1 MMNRL
6 CTTGPQLEKLSQ
18 LRAKTDR
25 QLLGLIHSKL
35 EFSLRFAVLAGVE
48 HSAGN
53 RVSAEQSLG
62 HAHQAIVEVQRL
74 LPTLSAEQRRWVEPK
89 LTEVRESVERIRQIP
104 RTLRASVA

>member
-1 MMNRL
+1 MNRL

-35 EFSLRFAVLAGVE
+35 DFSLRFAVLAGVE

-53 RVSAEQSLG
+53 RVAAEQSLG
-62 HAHQAIVEVQRL
+62 HARRAITEVQTL
-74 LPTLSAEQRRWVEPK
+74 LPTLSAEQRRWLEPK
-89 LTEVRESVERIRQIP
+89 LNEVRESVERTRQVP
-104 RTLRASVA
+104 RTFRASVA